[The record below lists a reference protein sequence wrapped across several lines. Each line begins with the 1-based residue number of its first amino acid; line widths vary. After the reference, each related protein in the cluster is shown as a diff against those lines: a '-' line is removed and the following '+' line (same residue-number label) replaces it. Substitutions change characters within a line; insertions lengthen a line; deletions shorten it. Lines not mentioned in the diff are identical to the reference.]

1 MAVVIDRYIEQNKKI
16 RSGKPHIVDTRI
28 TVSDIVTWHLRMGH
42 SLEEVAVQY
51 SLSLAAVHGAMSYY
65 YDHKSEIDAQ
75 IDTSHDFYVTNKQTA
90 PSLVQQKLRNKS
102 R

>member
-1 MAVVIDRYIEQNKKI
+1 MESVIDRYIERNKNI

-28 TVSDIVTWHLRMGH
+28 TVSDIVTWHLRMGK
-42 SLEEVAVQY
+42 SLEEVTVQY

-75 IDTSHDFYVTNKQTA
+75 IDTSYNFYVTTKKTK
-90 PSLVQQKLRNKS
+90 PSLVQQKLRNL
-102 R
+102 

>member
-1 MAVVIDRYIEQNKKI
+1 MEAVIDRYIEQNKNI

-28 TVSDIVTWHLRMGH
+28 TVSDIVTWHLRMGQ

-65 YDHKSEIDAQ
+65 YDHKNEIDAQ
-75 IDTSHDFYVTNKQTA
+75 IDASYNFYVTTKKLK
-90 PSLVQQKLRNKS
+90 PSLVQQKLRNLQ
-102 R
+102 